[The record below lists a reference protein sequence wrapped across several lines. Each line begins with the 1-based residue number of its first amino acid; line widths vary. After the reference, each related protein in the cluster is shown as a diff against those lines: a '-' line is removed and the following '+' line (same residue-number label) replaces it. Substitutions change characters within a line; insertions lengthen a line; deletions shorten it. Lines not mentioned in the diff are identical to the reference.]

1 MKLKSS
7 ERRAIGI
14 LASFSVAFLLAWNR
28 QVFEFGAVIFLLVS
42 IALARYAGW
51 KIRGEGS
58 DSLLTFLRLF
68 IPKFLVGDVLTLYGI
83 SLFVLFAMT
92 LTAWLPDGLEEGD
105 LIFTISTLTY
115 TLGLVFLS
123 AWVFGVPRKSTPL
136 PARAKYLVASLSIS
150 NWSDDN
156 VFERAKCQDFLR
168 GTVYEGDKPLNII
181 PLYAALA
188 YHRDRLE
195 KVFLLVSNKV
205 AGEIERRRYLE
216 RFFSVASKCLGLK
229 FVVNFGELSPGR
241 GECIVGEGREV
252 HVHFIRIGSGQDIK
266 EVKNSISAELSDLL
280 GKEGSDVVFDIT
292 SGTAVISV
300 AMILEAIKGDA
311 RAEYLLQNCE
321 KEYKSECIELIE
333 LTLFD
338 FEDLVREFREYFE
351 RLYEGS

>member
-14 LASFSVAFLLAWNR
+14 LASFSVAFLLAWSKR
-28 QVFEFGAVIFLLVS
+28 AFEFGAVAFLLMS
-42 IALARYAGW
+42 IVLAMHAGW
-51 KIRGEGS
+51 KIRGERS

-83 SLFVLFAMT
+83 SLFILFAMT

-105 LIFTISTLTY
+105 IVFAVSTLMY
-115 TLGLVFLS
+115 TFGLVFLS
-123 AWVFGVPRKSTPL
+123 AWVFGVPRKSTQL
-136 PARAKYLVASLSIS
+136 PARAKYLVASLSIP
-150 NWSDDN
+150 NWGDDS
-156 VFERAKCQDFLR
+156 VFERAKCEDFLR
-168 GTVYEGDKPLNII
+168 GAVYEGNRPLNII
-181 PLYAALA
+181 PLYVALA
-188 YHRDRLE
+188 YHKDRLE
-195 KVFLLVSNKV
+195 EVFLLVSDRV
-205 AGEIERRRYLE
+205 AGEIERREYIE
-216 RFFSVASKCLGLK
+216 RFFSMTSKCLSLK
-229 FVVNFGELSPGR
+229 FVINFGELFPGR
-241 GECIVGEGREV
+241 GEVVIGEGREV

-266 EVKNSISAELSDLL
+266 EVKNSVSTGLSDLL
-280 GKEGSDVVFDIT
+280 EREGSEVIFDIT

-321 KEYKSECIELIE
+321 KEYKTECIELIE

-351 RLYEGS
+351 RLYESP